1 VHNAGSRRKPTRLEG
16 VANGG
21 ALGALDVE
29 FMELGF
35 AFCCVICARLKNKL
49 SINFGYPTD
58 NPRVK
63 DNILICARSTPG
75 QIRVWPMVQNVFILG
90 SVGYPIRQI
99 SESADS
105 VVMHTSS

>member
-35 AFCCVICARLKNKL
+35 AFCCLIFARLKTKL
-49 SINFGYPTD
+49 SIDFGYPTD
-58 NPRVK
+58 NPWVRG
-63 DNILICARSTPG
+63 NILIRARSTPG
-75 QIRVWPMVQNVFILG
+75 QIRVWPTGQNISILG
-90 SVGYPIRQI
+90 SIGYPIRQI

-105 VVMHTSS
+105 IVIHTSS